1 MRPKFIRVKTQ
12 QIDNENYVLI
22 TQEEYTQLRQRIDE
36 GFTYAQEKDNK
47 IECLEYELSQA
58 YTELETYKNFS
69 KICKKCLTNNK
80 ICAILIKNKIKEQ
93 QQ

>member
-1 MRPKFIRVKTQ
+1 MRPKFIKVKTQ

-47 IECLEYELSQA
+47 IKCLEDELQLV
-58 YTELETYKNFS
+58 YTELENYENFFKNMQ
-69 KICKKCLTNNK
+69 KMLDK
-80 ICAILIKNKIKEQ
+80 Q
-93 QQ
+93 

>member
-1 MRPKFIRVKTQ
+1 MKPKFIKVKTQ

-47 IECLEYELSQA
+47 IECLEDELRQA
-58 YTELETYKNFS
+58 YTELETYKTFF
-69 KICKKCLTNNK
+69 
-80 ICAILIKNKIKEQ
+80 KNMQKMLDKQ
-93 QQ
+93 

>member
-1 MRPKFIRVKTQ
+1 MKPKFIKVKTQ

-47 IECLEYELSQA
+47 IQCLEDELSQA
-58 YTELETYKNFS
+58 YTELETYKTFF
-69 KICKKCLTNNK
+69 
-80 ICAILIKNKIKEQ
+80 KNMQKMLDKQ
-93 QQ
+93 

>member
-1 MRPKFIRVKTQ
+1 MKPKFIKVKTQ

-47 IECLEYELSQA
+47 IECLEDELLQA
-58 YTELETYKNFS
+58 YTELDTYKIFF
-69 KICKKCLTNNK
+69 
-80 ICAILIKNKIKEQ
+80 KNMQKMLDKQ
-93 QQ
+93 